1 MKNKDKEIYSN
12 SMGIFSLNTTV
23 SLLILHSDAQTQ
35 NIRFYIRDVKHG
47 TQRLTASDCSR
58 GVNNAMCVSNNE
70 IPRRIADDIQWKGK
84 YD

>member
-1 MKNKDKEIYSN
+1 M
-12 SMGIFSLNTTV
+12 
-23 SLLILHSDAQTQ
+23 
-35 NIRFYIRDVKHG
+35 KHG